1 MATLD
6 FAWLLYFSSVFGF
19 VFIWVFLFA
28 LFVKTKILGENNFIS
43 SIIALIFALI
53 FISFTPGVKYLIAT
67 VMPWFV
73 ILIVALFF
81 LMMVVAF
88 SQKEMDKFMKPW
100 LAWVFIGL
108 MVVIFL
114 FSAVKIFNPE
124 LAPYL
129 PGGSE
134 SGADPT
140 LIAVKNL
147 VYSQEFLGAVLIAVI
162 VVVLWRLLVKGK

>member
-6 FAWLLYFSSVFGF
+6 FAWLLYFSSIFGF

-43 SIIALIFALI
+43 SIIALFFALI

-81 LMMVVAF
+81 LMMIVAF

-108 MVVIFL
+108 MVIIFL
-114 FSAVKIFNPE
+114 FSAIKIFNPE
-124 LAPYL
+124 FAPYL
-129 PGGSE
+129 PGSSDAG
-134 SGADPT
+134 GDPA
-140 LIAVKNL
+140 LLSVKKII
-147 VYSQEFLGAVLIAVI
+147 YSQEFLGAVLIIVI
-162 VVVLWRLLVKGK
+162 VVVLWRLLVKEK